1 MQRVKEHDCICIY
14 ILVWPFCDSH
24 TCTYYVLKEGIFPI
38 GKIRIKSLF
47 ICTVIRVV
55 CLSLFLFLLL
65 LFLTCISQN
74 RIVIHYVHIRRKC
87 MNVLINV
94 NNLEDNL
101 KGSFMFTL
109 RMMCYC
115 YVLYFLLVCLIVTS
129 NIFF

>member
-1 MQRVKEHDCICIY
+1 
-14 ILVWPFCDSH
+14 
-24 TCTYYVLKEGIFPI
+24 
-38 GKIRIKSLF
+38 
-47 ICTVIRVV
+47 
-55 CLSLFLFLLL
+55 
-65 LFLTCISQN
+65 
-74 RIVIHYVHIRRKC
+74 

-129 NIFF
+129 NIFFFSSESLFNEKLFQQFILAVHQFERKQ